1 MLRIQ
6 GFIREDGHPHVG
18 LEKGNNPHGTSHD
31 IRTPGHTAAK
41 CVPTEPPVATSHQRL
56 NFLSPS
62 LAFNS
67 PKNYKETPGNRAQ
80 QINHKLILHPACTTH
95 TPFSAGWSIVL
106 RDASRHLRNSHTLLW
121 ASLVL
126 SRRFS
131 ASCTD
136 CSTGWGAGGVAAV
149 RSEKHL
155 HCVFPPRMTICFQS

>member
-6 GFIREDGHPHVG
+6 GFIREGGHPHVG
-18 LEKGNNPHGTSHD
+18 LEKGDDPHGTSHD
-31 IRTPGHTAAK
+31 MCTPGHTAAK
-41 CVPTEPPVATSHQRL
+41 CIPTEPPVATFHQRL

-62 LAFNS
+62 FTFNS
-67 PKNYKETPGNRAQ
+67 PKTTRRCQETGLN
-80 QINHKLILHPACTTH
+80 KLTTSSSFILPVPH
-95 TPFSAGWSIVL
+95 TPFSVGRSMVL
-106 RDASRHLRNSHTLLW
+106 RDASRYLRNSHTLLW
-121 ASLVL
+121 AFLVL

-136 CSTGWGAGGVAAV
+136 CITGWGAGGVAAV